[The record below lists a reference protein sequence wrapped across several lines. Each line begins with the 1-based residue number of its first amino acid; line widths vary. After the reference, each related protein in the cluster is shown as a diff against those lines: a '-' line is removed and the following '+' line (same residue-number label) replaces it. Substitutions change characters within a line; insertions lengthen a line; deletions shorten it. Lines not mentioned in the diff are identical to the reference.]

1 MYVCNWYWNTLVLS
15 CLVAWPFLNQ
25 QLNSQNRQITSLNQ
39 KITFHSIQTV
49 QTIHADN
56 AHNTSFYI
64 FSKVLYRGRLLER
77 TSYWNGS
84 RNVVVVVWHI
94 WNCYLCIFSSEELD
108 WGELSLE
115 WVPRE
120 KGNSAAVLQPTP
132 LPAGWWSWWWSWLSS
147 WSSWWSETEWMRIII
162 TAPSERKLWASLAQF
177 VSAFVWTGLP
187 KELITWH
194 ISILELFIVVQ

>member
-1 MYVCNWYWNTLVLS
+1 MAPEMLL
-15 CLVAWPFLNQ
+15 LLFFI
-25 QLNSQNRQITSLNQ
+25 RI
-39 KITFHSIQTV
+39 SI
-49 QTIHADN
+49 
-56 AHNTSFYI
+56 
-64 FSKVLYRGRLLER
+64 
-77 TSYWNGS
+77 
-84 RNVVVVVWHI
+84 VVVVWHI

-162 TAPSERKLWASLAQF
+162 TAPSERKLWASLAWF

-194 ISILELFIVVQ
+194 ISILELFSIESFLWFRNIFFRRWSRLDPPCQS